1 MAKERVLILS
11 DSPVLSGGLS
21 RVCRELANHFHRDS
35 YDVACIG
42 WGHPNMPHKLPYY
55 IYPTLRGSKNEPSWV
70 LTAIRNFK
78 PDIFIC
84 IGDIWYFEYLEAVFK
99 KCEHK
104 IPERW
109 LYLTL
114 DAEPFYPDW
123 LRILDQFTRVYTQSE
138 FAKDQINLLQPARA
152 IKTVYLGADKKVF
165 RYIDRRSLW
174 TDKFVVMVNA
184 YNCVR
189 KNIPLSIEA
198 FAEFSA
204 DKPDTALFLLTQA
217 NSQEGN
223 NLGRLVYW
231 YRVQDKV
238 VFERNKTATSG
249 VSDEMVNHYYN
260 NADCLLST
268 TTGEGF
274 GLCILEA
281 FLAKLPVIATAYS
294 SIPEL
299 LANSRGIQLP
309 VAAYFHGTYE
319 LKRAFVSKAAVVTAL
334 NTLYYDKK
342 EGKTEFMEKIANNAY
357 NFAKHLTWE
366 KTYREIVN
374 WLPEKEDWEKC

>member
-1 MAKERVLILS
+1 MANKRVLILS
-11 DSPVLSGGLS
+11 DSPVLTSGLA
-21 RVCRELANHFHRDS
+21 RVCRELADRFRKDR
-35 YDVACIG
+35 YEVACIG

-55 IYPTLRGSKNEPSWV
+55 IYPTLRGSKNEPAWV
-70 LTAIRNFK
+70 MTAIKNFK

-138 FAKDQINLLQPARA
+138 FAREQIQRLQPERA
-152 IKTVYLGADKKVF
+152 IKTVYLGVDKKVF
-165 RYIDRRSLW
+165 RYLDRRSLW
-174 TDKFVVMVNA
+174 TDKFVVMVNG

-198 FAEFSA
+198 FAEFAA
-204 DKPDTALFLLTQA
+204 DKPDALLFLLTQA
-217 NSQEGN
+217 NSPEGN

-231 YRVQDKV
+231 YGVQDKV
-238 VFERNKTATSG
+238 VFEKNKTATSG
-249 VSDEMVNHYYN
+249 VSDDTVNYYYN

-274 GLCILEA
+274 CIPVIEA
-281 FLAKLPVIATAYS
+281 FMAKLPVIATAYS

-299 LANSRGIQLP
+299 LADNRGMQLP
-309 VAAYFHGTYE
+309 VASYFHGTYE
-319 LKRAFVSKAAVVTAL
+319 LKRAFVSKQAVVTAL
-334 NTLYYDKK
+334 NTLYQDKK
-342 EGKTEFMEKIANNAY
+342 AGKADFVNKLTSNAY
-357 NFAKHLTWE
+357 NFAKHLTWD
-366 KTYREIVN
+366 KTYRELVN
-374 WLPEKEDWEKC
+374 WLPKKEDWEKC